1 MYEKNNFVLHS
12 KSTEDFGTDP
22 HPHPDSLVRGTD
34 PRIRNTVELG
44 SYPPKPVLGK
54 FSRLILVL
62 WMRGIFKKFEI

>member
-12 KSTEDFGTDP
+12 KSPEDFDTDP

-34 PRIRNTVELG
+34 PRIRNTVDQ
-44 SYPPKPVLGK
+44 

-62 WMRGIFKKFEI
+62 